1 MKRGKFIIMEK
12 LFHLQDR
19 NTTVKAEL
27 IGGIT
32 TFMAM
37 SYILSV
43 NPGMFTAL
51 GNVSFGAIYIATAL
65 SAVVGML
72 LIGLLTGNRI
82 RRFFRHRLFIRH

>member
-1 MKRGKFIIMEK
+1 MKRGKFTIMEK

-51 GNVSFGAIYIATAL
+51 GNVSCGASRLL
-65 SAVVGML
+65 SERCSSVCSP
-72 LIGLLTGNRI
+72 TSRS
-82 RRFFRHRLFIRH
+82 RRRPAWD